1 MHTFFSM
8 ALRALLVGGAL
19 STTTFASAGSALPDS
34 GKAEGAAVSITNYK
48 FDAPVLRISPGTT
61 VTWTNADEAPHTV
74 TSTDKRFVSS
84 PALDSN
90 DHYAYTFTK
99 AGTYHYYC
107 TLHPFMT
114 GEVIVRTTH
123 EARSK
128 I

>member
-19 STTTFASAGSALPDS
+19 STAAFDSAGSAMPAS
-34 GKAEGAAVSITNYK
+34 QKSEGATVSITNYK
-48 FDAPVLRISPGTT
+48 FDVPVLRISPGTT
-61 VTWTNADEAPHTV
+61 VTWNNVDEAPHTV

-90 DHYAYTFTK
+90 DHYTYTFTK
-99 AGTYHYYC
+99 PGTYQYYC

-114 GEVIVRTTH
+114 GEVIVQAAHR
-123 EARSK
+123 ARST